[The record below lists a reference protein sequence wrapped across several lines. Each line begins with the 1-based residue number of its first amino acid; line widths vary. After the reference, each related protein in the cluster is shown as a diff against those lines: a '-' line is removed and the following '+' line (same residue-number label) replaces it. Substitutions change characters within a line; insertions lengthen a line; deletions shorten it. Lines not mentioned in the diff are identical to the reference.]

1 LNFISIL
8 RWWKLHKGGRV
19 ASVYDL
25 KPQFQQL
32 LRPAA
37 TALVARGFTANQVT
51 LAAVGLSLAGGLLLT
66 LWPGRVLPLLLV
78 PVVLFARMALNALD
92 GLMAREHGQ
101 ASRLGALLNELGD
114 VASDVVLYM
123 PLALLPGLCAVMG
136 VAAPAFGIAAEVVG
150 LAALSIGAP
159 RGYQG
164 PMGKSD
170 RAVAFSLLAVLAA
183 LGVDGFWLN
192 MLVLAIVLLGMWTI
206 IKRIRAALDAAP
218 KMPVR

>member
-1 LNFISIL
+1 M
-8 RWWKLHKGGRV
+8 

-37 TALVARGFTANQVT
+37 AALVARGFTANQVT
-51 LAAVGLSLAGGLLLT
+51 LAAVGLSLACGLLLT
-66 LWPGRVLPLLLV
+66 LWPGRAMPLLLV
-78 PVVLFARMALNALD
+78 PVVLLARMALNALD

-114 VASDVVLYM
+114 VASDALLYM
-123 PLALLPGLCAVMG
+123 PLALLPGVCAVMG
-136 VAAPAFGIAAEVVG
+136 VAAPALGIAAEVVG
-150 LAALSIGAP
+150 LAAVSIGAP

-170 RAVAFSLLAVLAA
+170 RAVAFSALAVLAA
-183 LGVDGFWLN
+183 LQVDGFWLN

-206 IKRIRAALDAAP
+206 VRRIRAALAAAP
-218 KMPVR
+218 PLPVR